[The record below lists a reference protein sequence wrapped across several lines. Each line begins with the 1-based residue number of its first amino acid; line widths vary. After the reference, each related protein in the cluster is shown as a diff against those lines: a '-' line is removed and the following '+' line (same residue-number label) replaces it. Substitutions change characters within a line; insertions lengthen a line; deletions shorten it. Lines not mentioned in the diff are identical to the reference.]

1 MLAQTHRQML
11 DNGWKFHAID
21 SPGHKGAEQWT
32 PAVVPG
38 VVQMDLQR
46 AGLISDPFFA
56 DNERSLQW
64 IGTTDWEYS
73 DDFDVDAATLHG
85 RHVELVF
92 EGLDTFADVW
102 LNGEKLLHADNM
114 FRSWTVDV
122 TGRLRDHNTLRIV
135 FHSPVNTVAAQA
147 ATLPYIIPGTGY
159 EPLDLAKGIYPTS
172 QYVRKAAYSFGWD
185 WAPRLITSG
194 VWRPVHLDTWD
205 DARITALHLHQ
216 CSVTSERAITQVEV
230 NVEADHSSHGVLLV
244 NVTSPAARPLPAAQ
258 ISVVLDA
265 GMNHFV
271 VPMRIE
277 RPQRW
282 YPNGYGPQAL
292 YTVKADLVVASRT
305 LDSQTLHTGLRSL
318 ELRREPDAW
327 GKSFTFVVNGIPIF
341 AKGANFIPLDSFP
354 PAVTPERRL
363 KVLVTAHDAHMNMLR
378 VWGGGYYES
387 DDFYEDA
394 DRLGLLIWHDFMFGG
409 SMIPH
414 DPAYLDNVREEA
426 REQVERLSDHPSI
439 AVWCG
444 NNEVETAWKSWGDR
458 LQFKVGLTPDQR
470 EQVWQDYLLVF
481 HDILKSAVAEYGN
494 GLPYWPS
501 SPSADFDDIA
511 GSPRNG
517 DVHSWSVW
525 SAGAPIEEYAATTPR
540 FLSEFGF
547 QGMPAL
553 RTVRDFVGDDEDL
566 TSPSLLDHERF
577 VGGFARMQQYLDQ
590 QFRKPRD
597 FAAMV
602 YLSQVMQAEAIKFAV
617 ETMRSRRPQNMGTLF
632 WQLDDCWPAVSWS
645 SIDYFLRPKALEF
658 YARRFYAP
666 LLIAATVENHAV
678 RVRVISDEMVPRDA
692 TLHWRLLGFDGNT
705 LEEVHSPAK
714 IPPLGST
721 VVAAIDLNSI
731 AAFDPKQDVLAISLN
746 DATGKQ
752 LATQDVYFASSKEL
766 AFPEPQI
773 AASIERDLSGP
784 DRHPDRY
791 VVSVHA
797 TRLAR
802 VVELSFG
809 SLDAQL
815 EDNFF
820 DLLPGETRRIA
831 VHSAATLDELR
842 STLVL
847 TSVKSATQ

>member
-1 MLAQTHRQML
+1 
-11 DNGWKFHAID
+11 
-21 SPGHKGAEQWT
+21 
-32 PAVVPG
+32 
-38 VVQMDLQR
+38 
-46 AGLISDPFFA
+46 
-56 DNERSLQW
+56 
-64 IGTTDWEYS
+64 
-73 DDFDVDAATLHG
+73 
-85 RHVELVF
+85 
-92 EGLDTFADVW
+92 
-102 LNGEKLLHADNM
+102 
-114 FRSWTVDV
+114 
-122 TGRLRDHNTLRIV
+122 
-135 FHSPVNTVAAQA
+135 
-147 ATLPYIIPGTGY
+147 
-159 EPLDLAKGIYPTS
+159 
-172 QYVRKAAYSFGWD
+172 
-185 WAPRLITSG
+185 
-194 VWRPVHLDTWD
+194 
-205 DARITALHLHQ
+205 
-216 CSVTSERAITQVEV
+216 
-230 NVEADHSSHGVLLV
+230 
-244 NVTSPAARPLPAAQ
+244 
-258 ISVVLDA
+258 
-265 GMNHFV
+265 
-271 VPMRIE
+271 
-277 RPQRW
+277 
-282 YPNGYGPQAL
+282 
-292 YTVKADLVVASRT
+292 
-305 LDSQTLHTGLRSL
+305 
-318 ELRREPDAW
+318 
-327 GKSFTFVVNGIPIF
+327 
-341 AKGANFIPLDSFP
+341 
-354 PAVTPERRL
+354 
-363 KVLVTAHDAHMNMLR
+363 
-378 VWGGGYYES
+378 
-387 DDFYEDA
+387 
-394 DRLGLLIWHDFMFGG
+394 
-409 SMIPH
+409 
-414 DPAYLDNVREEA
+414 
-426 REQVERLSDHPSI
+426 
-439 AVWCG
+439 
-444 NNEVETAWKSWGDR
+444 
-458 LQFKVGLTPDQR
+458 
-470 EQVWQDYLLVF
+470 
-481 HDILKSAVAEYGN
+481 VAEYGN
-494 GLPYWPS
+494 GVPYWPS